1 MDMVEKDTSSGRD
14 IREYKCSQCG
24 YSDWED
30 RGTALWQILSDAR
43 ESDEAAKTNVAPV
56 NSPGVGPSSAPPEQS
71 SASSP
76 WDRLLALFAHFRK
89 RKP

>member
-14 IREYKCSQCG
+14 IREYKCSKCG

-30 RGTALWQILSDAR
+30 RGKALWQILSDAR
-43 ESDEAAKTNVAPV
+43 ESDEAAKTNVAPAS
-56 NSPGVGPSSAPPEQS
+56 SPGVQPSPSEPEKS
-71 SASSP
+71 STSSP
-76 WDRLLALFAHFRK
+76 WDRLLALLARFRK